1 MARRKKSYLTASNK
15 GKAGE
20 VFVNNFL
27 VNLSNKKKKKA
38 VAGEKATA
46 LVARKRASE
55 EKKRVNERVKL
66 EKKQERENKK
76 KLKEQERYAKYMARA
91 RLACE
96 KFDIDEICCTTIV
109 QEAQDAECTIAQVSS
124 MIVKGR
130 QEYWHEKA
138 VELREDKYL
147 FTLFSYCEKT
157 IQEGLVLERFSDQLF
172 TDMATAR
179 PEVSEL
185 DTCASVGTFI
195 EKSTHMRHDV
205 EKRLNNHI
213 NTTGLYHEK

>member
-1 MARRKKSYLTASNK
+1 MARRKKSYLSASNK
-15 GKAGE
+15 GKAGK

-27 VNLSNKKKKKA
+27 VNLSNNKKKKA
-38 VAGEKATA
+38 VTEEKATA

-66 EKKQERENKK
+66 EKKQEKEDKK

-96 KFDIDEICCTTIV
+96 KFDIDEICCTTMV
-109 QEAQDAECTIAQVSS
+109 QEAQDAECTIAQVSA

-130 QEYWHEKA
+130 EEYWHEKT
-138 VELREDKYL
+138 VELHENKYL

-157 IQEGLVLERFSDQLF
+157 IQEGLVLERFSHQLF
-172 TDMATAR
+172 TDMTTTR

-185 DTCASVGTFI
+185 DTCASVETFI
-195 EKSTHMRHDV
+195 KKSIRIREDIDT
-205 EKRLNNHI
+205 RLNGHI
-213 NTTGLYHEK
+213 NTPPL